1 MIWMAVLLIKV
12 TYSVVLD
19 VNLSVKLTVINCEKL
34 ILSKQFSVSCYPHFQ
49 MI

>member
-1 MIWMAVLLIKV
+1 MIWTAVLLIKV

-19 VNLSVKLTVINCEKL
+19 VNLSVKVTVLNFDKL

-49 MI
+49 II